1 MIPTGEKRWYG
12 TGKRKSAVA
21 RVWLMPGSGNIFIRK
36 WRVMP
41 KGDDVM
47 VSYTDPKTG
56 EQVEEKAIFPE
67 QIENGVFAVPR
78 TARSGKKP
86 FRYTPADEYFGRES
100 LSITVAQPFQVTKT
114 QGDFDVFVNVRG
126 GGLSG
131 QAGAIRHGIARA
143 LLEYEKAQAPTSVV
157 VVSDDGESEEGIA
170 QLPIRRALKKAG
182 MLTRDAR
189 EKERKKYGQPGARK
203 RFQFSKR

>member
-21 RVWLMPGSGNIFIRK
+21 RVWLMPGSGNVFVRK

-41 KGDDVM
+41 KADDVTI
-47 VSYTDPKTG
+47 SYTDPKTG
-56 EQVEEKAIFPE
+56 EQVEEKAIFPDN
-67 QIENGVFAVPR
+67 IENGTYAVPR

-86 FRYTPADEYFGRES
+86 FRYTPYEEYFGRET
-100 LSITVAQPFQVTKT
+100 LRMMIQQPFQQTKT
-114 QGDFDVFVNVRG
+114 SDEFDVFVNVKG

-143 LLEYEKAQAPTSVV
+143 LLAYEKSQDPSTVV
-157 VVSDDGESEEGIA
+157 VVSDDGESEETVV
-170 QLPIRRALKKAG
+170 QLPIRLALKKAG

-189 EKERKKYGQPGARK
+189 VKERKKYGQPGARK